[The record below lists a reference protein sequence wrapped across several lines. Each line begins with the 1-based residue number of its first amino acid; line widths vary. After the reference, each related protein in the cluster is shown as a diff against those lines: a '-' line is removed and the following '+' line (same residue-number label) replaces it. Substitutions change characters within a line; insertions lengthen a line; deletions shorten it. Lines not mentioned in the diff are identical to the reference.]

1 MPNKNTKSIVSI
13 VIVLLA
19 LFSLYTMWQYYLYSP
34 WTRDGRIRAKIITI
48 APDVSGFVTKMYVS
62 DNQKVKKG
70 QLIFTI
76 DDQRYAATLESKE
89 AELKHAMIE
98 WQLANKQYLRR
109 IRLGRDESISKEEL
123 DDYEMQEKLRK
134 ADLEKAKAEVEL
146 TKINLDRTKIYAPAD
161 GTINNIDLRQGNYVV
176 SSKPV
181 MSLVKADSF
190 YVTGYFEETKL
201 PHIKIGNKA
210 KIVLMTG
217 GAPLYG
223 HVISIGKAVA
233 DNNTD
238 VNSQLLPKVQETYD
252 WVRLSKR
259 IPVDIALDIIPNN
272 VELVSGMN
280 ATVTIK

>member
-13 VIVLLA
+13 AIVLLA
-19 LFSLYTMWQYYLYSP
+19 LFSLYAMWQYYLYSP

-76 DDQRYAATLESKE
+76 DDQRYAATLEGKE

-98 WQLANKQYLRR
+98 WHLAEKQYSRR
-109 IRLGRDESISKEEL
+109 IRLGRDDSISREEL
-123 DDYEMQEKLRK
+123 DDYAMQEKLRK
-134 ADLEKAKAEVEL
+134 ADLEKAKAEAEL
-146 TKINLDRTKIYAPAD
+146 AKINLDRTKVYAPAD

-181 MSLVKADSF
+181 MSLVKAGSF

-201 PHIKIGNKA
+201 PHIKIDDKA
-210 KIVLMTG
+210 KIILMSG
-217 GAPLYG
+217 GSPLYG

-238 VNSQLLPKVQETYD
+238 VNNQLLPKVQETYD

-259 IPVDIALDIIPNN
+259 IPVDIALDKVPSNI
-272 VELVSGMN
+272 ELVSGMN